1 MAERPKVTSP
11 RRGEVWLVDLDPTRG
26 AEMQKTRPALIIQ
39 NNIGNR
45 ASPLTIIAPLS
56 TKFSLP
62 LYPVQVRVT
71 ANEGGLTGDSVVLLN
86 QIRSIDKTRLVKRL
100 GRLMPT
106 TMQSV
111 DLAIRISLGLTDI

>member
-1 MAERPKVTSP
+1 
-11 RRGEVWLVDLDPTRG
+11 
-26 AEMQKTRPALIIQ
+26 MQKTRPALIIQ